1 MQQITVDKNELYS
14 FIKQAVKEV
23 LHEEKFR
30 FWMDNLPTVSGE
42 EMQDIETTYG
52 KPDSVRDIACSD
64 SIEV

>member
-14 FIKQAVKEV
+14 FIKKAVKEV
-23 LHEEKFR
+23 LREEKFW
-30 FWMDNLPTVSGE
+30 FWMDNLPTVSRE

-64 SIEV
+64 SIQV